1 MSLGLR
7 RQQGVPMIGYGSN
20 RTMTKNNRNL
30 AGDRQR
36 GLPGRFAR
44 LAGLIVTSF
53 SLGGC
58 VVAVAPVQSA
68 GAASGYGYTC
78 YAGVYVCRTPAQ
90 VPVGSQ
96 CSCPGIGAPSFGTVR

>member
-7 RQQGVPMIGYGSN
+7 RQQGVAMIGYGSN
-20 RTMTKNNRNL
+20 RTMTKNSRNRS
-30 AGDRQR
+30 GGKPRR
-36 GLPGRFAR
+36 LPGRAAR
-44 LAGLIVTSF
+44 LAGLLVMSA
-53 SLGGC
+53 SLEGC
-58 VVAVAPVQSA
+58 VVAVSPVPSA